1 MSDKMIPNAIP
12 RNGDDYIRR
21 LSKAVAQ
28 RRLKRSA
35 ERSGKRSSSSDEAA
49 KRTSDEAAK
58 RTDVGSLREQP
69 VEKS

>member
-1 MSDKMIPNAIP
+1 MSDKTIPNAIP

-35 ERSGKRSSSSDEAA
+35 ERSGKHSSSSD
-49 KRTSDEAAK
+49 DGAK
-58 RTDVGSLREQP
+58 RTDAGSSREQP
-69 VEKS
+69 VRKS